1 MFAAW
6 LAATRKRGA
15 AMKYR
20 LLVCLFVAF
29 GLSACGG
36 GGGGS
41 GGDTVVATSS
51 NSPVTAPAVT
61 AVSASNIAVGASLV
75 VTGTNLSRV
84 TAFQI
89 AGVTV
94 STSAVSDT
102 SATLVMPGVPVSGV
116 LSLVT
121 ASATA
126 ATSYNV
132 NVYVP
137 LAVSSI
143 APASG
148 GVGFSVTMTGNGM
161 GAVTAVLF
169 SNGTAATLQSQG
181 ANSVV
186 FVVPTGAA
194 TGPLTVR
201 GPYND
206 VITSDSFTLL
216 PMVAVTSISTA
227 ISGSAMSVTVLGSNL
242 DQVSTA
248 SVGNTPATIV
258 NATASQLVLS
268 VPATASGNVLLSAP
282 SRIAVN
288 AGTVAAFTLG
298 SIDFAQVLDLN
309 VSNTAL
315 SLTRGKAAAVRVSVL
330 GTQTGRSSPA
340 VTLTASN
347 ANGASLGSIA
357 MTGPATLPTAKN
369 DYSFDGNFSAVLPAS
384 WIVPGLQVSVTA
396 VGNDGTQVSQQASP
410 AISSAAKINLVLV
423 PLSTD
428 DGVSQVPDAAVIR
441 AALTRVYPYAA
452 ENITISTRAP
462 LAIAGS
468 SSVDSW
474 WQDTLQKLEAVRA
487 SENNTAF
494 YFGFVSKLS
503 ASRTAGLAYISD
515 RSTGGANPTALG
527 LDATFQGTA
536 SIDPFGNAWPQW
548 LATMVHELG
557 HNHGL
562 YHVNCGSPAGAVTDY
577 PYNNGDLGPQP
588 LYNSNYAGTIG
599 QLSQAAYSSGNSSKQ
614 MKDVMSYCSGAWF
627 SDYSYARVQQFLEKR
642 TTLLARN
649 AQIGAST
656 VPPENGYLTISGRI
670 TPAGVQLRPAQ
681 ASTSA
686 SLSLAGANAAYTLR
700 VLTASGKTIDLPFDS
715 MKLADHSGTV
725 SHFRVTLANPGDI
738 QDVEILSQGKPLAKL
753 DKAARS
759 NKLAVSTSAVTF
771 DTTQSDGK
779 LALKWDAQTEPYAA
793 VLYIGADGRK
803 QLVAS
808 GLTGGAASIDVGAL
822 PAGGRFEVS
831 LSSAVRARLMKVQH
845 R

>member
-1 MFAAW
+1 
-6 LAATRKRGA
+6 
-15 AMKYR
+15 MKYR
-20 LLVCLFVAF
+20 LLVCLFVAL
-29 GLSACGG
+29 GLAACGG
-36 GGGGS
+36 GGGG

-51 NSPVTAPAVT
+51 TSPVVTPTAT
-61 AVSASNIAVGASLV
+61 AVSASNVAVGGSLV

-102 SATLVMPGVPVSGV
+102 SATLMMPGVPVSGV

-126 ATSYNV
+126 TTSYNV

-137 LAVSSI
+137 LTVSSI
-143 APASG
+143 APATG
-148 GVGFSVTMTGNGM
+148 GVGSSVSLTGNGM

-186 FVVPTGAA
+186 FVVPVGAA

-206 VITSDSFTLL
+206 VITSDSFTIL
-216 PMVAVTSISTA
+216 PTVAVTSIATA
-227 ISGSAMSVTVLGSNL
+227 VNGATMSVTVLGSNL

-248 SVGNTPATIV
+248 SVGNTQATIV
-258 NATASQLVLS
+258 SATASQLVLS
-268 VPATASGNVLLSAP
+268 VPATATGNVLLSAP

-298 SIDFAQVLDLN
+298 SIDFAQVLDFNATDTSLH
-309 VSNTAL
+309 
-315 SLTRGKAAAVRVSVL
+315 LTRGKAAAVRVSVL
-330 GTQTGRSSPA
+330 GTQAGRSSPA
-340 VTLTASN
+340 VTLN
-347 ANGASLGSIA
+347 AISATGANLGSIA
-357 MTGPATLPTAKN
+357 MSGPATLPTALN
-369 DYSFDGNFSAVLPAS
+369 TYSFNGNFSAVLPAS
-384 WIVPGLQVSVTA
+384 WIAPGLQVRVTA
-396 VGNDGTQVSQQASP
+396 VGNDGTQVSQQATP
-410 AISSAAKINLVLV
+410 AISSAAAINLVLV

-428 DGVSQVPDAAVIR
+428 DGVSQVPDADVIR

-462 LAIAGS
+462 LVIAGS

-474 WQDTLQKLEAVRA
+474 WQDTLQKLEAARA

-515 RSTGGANPTALG
+515 RTTGGSNPSALG

-599 QLSQAAYSSGNSSKQ
+599 QLSQAAYTSGNTSKQ

-627 SDYSYARVQQFLEKR
+627 SDYSYTRVQQFLEKR
-642 TTLLARN
+642 NVLLARSV
-649 AQIGAST
+649 QIGAST
-656 VPPENGYLTISGRI
+656 LPPENGYLTISGRI
-670 TPAGVQLRPAQ
+670 TPAGVQLRPAE
-681 ASTSA
+681 ASTTA
-686 SLSLAGANAAYTLR
+686 SLPLASANAAYTLR
-700 VLTASGKTIDLPFDS
+700 VLTASGKTIDVPFDS
-715 MKLADHSGTV
+715 MKIADHSGIV

-753 DKAARS
+753 DKATRS
-759 NKLAVSTSAVTF
+759 SKVAVTASAVTF
-771 DTTQSDGK
+771 DTTQGDGK
-779 LALKWDAQTEPYAA
+779 LALTWDAQTEPYAA
-793 VLYIGADGRK
+793 VLYVGADGRK
-803 QLVAS
+803 QVVAS
-808 GLTGGAASIDVGAL
+808 GLTGGSASVDVSAL

-831 LSSAVRARLMKVQH
+831 LSSSVRARLMKVQ
-845 R
+845 RR